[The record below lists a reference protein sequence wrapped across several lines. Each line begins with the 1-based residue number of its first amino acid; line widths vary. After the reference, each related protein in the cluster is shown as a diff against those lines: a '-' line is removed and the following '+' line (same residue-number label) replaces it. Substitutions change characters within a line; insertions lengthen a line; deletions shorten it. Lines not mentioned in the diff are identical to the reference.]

1 MDHNG
6 MPARLTRVIMKGIK
20 KCCMSSAVDE
30 TCDMLWNGSKNEW
43 MKLLVKYFF
52 LADIL
57 FLGVVL
63 HLDKY
68 IFPWQTCFVWGGGG
82 GVLN

>member
-1 MDHNG
+1 
-6 MPARLTRVIMKGIK
+6 MPACLTRVIMKGFK

-30 TCDMLWNGSKNEW
+30 TGGMLWNGSENKC
-43 MKLLVKYFF
+43 MKLRVKYFF

-68 IFPWQTCFVWGGGG
+68 IF
-82 GVLN
+82 L